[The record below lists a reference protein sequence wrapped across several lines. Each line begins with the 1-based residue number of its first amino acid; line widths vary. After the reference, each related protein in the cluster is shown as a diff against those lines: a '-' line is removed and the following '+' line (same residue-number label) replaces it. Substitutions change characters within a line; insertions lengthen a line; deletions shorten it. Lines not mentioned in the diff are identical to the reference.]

1 LDAAGLLFGFPAI
14 EEKSAE
20 KFAIVAA
27 VRTFEQPACDEALGT
42 TTNRSFA
49 GPAGKPRAL
58 GS

>member
-27 VRTFEQPACDEALGT
+27 VRTFEQPACDEAPGT
-42 TTNRSFA
+42 PTNRSFCR
-49 GPAGKPRAL
+49 PAGGR
-58 GS
+58 